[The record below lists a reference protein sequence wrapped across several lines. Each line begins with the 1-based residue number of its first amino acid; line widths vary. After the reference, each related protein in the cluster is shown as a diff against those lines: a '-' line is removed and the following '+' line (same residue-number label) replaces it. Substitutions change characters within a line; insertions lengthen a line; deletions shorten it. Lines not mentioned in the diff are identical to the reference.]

1 MSPIIKRRLSFIIT
15 QYLPDFIFLK
25 KTIFDE
31 FSKNKIFET
40 EGFFPSSRDHE
51 WFHFFNKQAFIEIN
65 YYLTSKVTTENC
77 RERIHFND
85 QLETGRF

>member
-1 MSPIIKRRLSFIIT
+1 MSPIIKRRLSFFIT

-51 WFHFFNKQAFIEIN
+51 WFHFFQ
-65 YYLTSKVTTENC
+65 
-77 RERIHFND
+77 
-85 QLETGRF
+85 